1 MLKGLKGILEK
12 GLQIAAPFIGS
23 ALLGPAMGSFAAP
36 FATGIASL
44 LTGNKPKDALLSAGG
59 AYLSGIGNPQ
69 GSPLS
74 KVLNFGQKG
83 PVQTIIGKKPTGGSQ
98 FHLNE
103 LLNKYKNIQT
113 ESGDGNNTFSNIL
126 SAITKPRG
134 TDEKPLPSFLTQGL
148 STGIPAYLSYLAAKE
163 DAKKANVP
171 GMDEYMSATDKLYGG
186 QFERP
191 PEERR
196 IQNLTPTYA
205 AAGGM
210 MGREPVNG
218 LKFMEQQPIQYSAM
232 TGQGVMGL
240 AKGGSIDVKEL
251 EILMEDGNMSY
262 EEAMDYLKS
271 IQNKA
276 KGGKVFPRKTGQIE
290 GPGTKTSDSIP
301 AMLSD
306 GEFVQRTDAVNGA
319 GVMMGA
325 KNASEA
331 REKGADFMYAL
342 QDKLAKMGQKVA

>member
-12 GLQIAAPFIGS
+12 GLQIAAPFIGN
-23 ALLGPAMGSFAAP
+23 AIIPGGFGATLGS
-36 FATGIASL
+36 GIASL
-44 LTGNKPKDALLSAGG
+44 LTGNKPKDALLSAG
-59 AYLSGIGNPQ
+59 ATYLSGIGNPQ

-74 KVLNFGQKG
+74 RVLNFGQKG
-83 PVQTIIGKKPTGGSQ
+83 PAQTVVSKKPIGGGFS
-98 FHLNE
+98 
-103 LLNKYKNIQT
+103 
-113 ESGDGNNTFSNIL
+113 FSNPDNPNFTDYKIPGTEK
-126 SAITKPRG
+126 STASNIIDAIMKQRG
-134 TDEKPLPSFLTQGL
+134 TEKDPKPSFFAQGL
-148 STGIPAYLSYLAAKE
+148 STGLPAYLSYLAAKE
-163 DAKKANVP
+163 DRDKANVP
-171 GMDEYMSATDKLYGG
+171 DASKYMSATDKFYGG
-186 QFERP
+186 QFARP
-191 PEERR
+191 PEELR
-196 IQNLTPTYA
+196 IGNLTPTYA

-218 LKFMEQQPIQYSAM
+218 LKSMEQQPIQYSAA

-240 AKGGSIDVKEL
+240 AKGGAIDIKEL
-251 EILMEDGNMSY
+251 ETLMEDGNMSY

-271 IQNKA
+271 IQGKA
-276 KGGKVFPRKTGQIE
+276 MGGKVFPRKTGQIE

-325 KNASEA
+325 KNAKEA

-342 QDKLAKMGQKVA
+342 QDKLAKMGQRVA